1 MTTASSRQW
10 QRHSRNRD
18 MHGLNLSQGP
28 GGGIIIGAR
37 RTLRK
42 RTELINCTEIECP
55 SCGGNVREH
64 QTHDYR
70 ENDTNEKTLRPQ
82 NLMKN
87 DEDRERRSHR
97 AKLHLGKC
105 LRWVNLFNAQ
115 GSHQE
120 EHHEEGTR
128 VEHHELS
135 LHQALVFCCFLRKQR
150 SEPFLDLQSSS
161 RPMTTIA
168 DQSQDH
174 DVVMFAC
181 NSESTFL
188 NIPSVKNFH
197 SRVIIEA
204 LRRHEKIHEKC

>member
-1 MTTASSRQW
+1 MTTTSSRQW

-18 MHGLNLSQGP
+18 MHGLNLSQSP

-37 RTLRK
+37 RKLRK
-42 RTELINCTEIECP
+42 RTEIINSTEIECP
-55 SCGGNVREH
+55 SCGGNVRQH

-87 DEDRERRSHR
+87 DKDRERRSHR
-97 AKLHLGKC
+97 AGQHLGKC

-115 GSHQE
+115 GGH
-120 EHHEEGTR
+120 HHEGGTR
-128 VEHHELS
+128 VEYQQLS
-135 LHQALVFCCFLRKQR
+135 LHQALDACCFLRKHR
-150 SEPFLDLQSSS
+150 SKAFLDLRSSS
-161 RPMTTIA
+161 KPMATIA
-168 DQSQDH
+168 DQLQDH
-174 DVVMFAC
+174 DMVMFAC

-197 SRVIIEA
+197 SRVIN
-204 LRRHEKIHEKC
+204 